1 MFTKLICNLYLNII
15 EINILFILN
24 LDLLSAP
31 CNFQGFEVNI
41 LNIPFVVNCG
51 RGKKREYIGKALRD
65 ARMPSGNVKL
75 ASVVIGRGNTGLPNR
90 RSRPVCPSERN
101 NRHTDNLSYLFFP
114 NPDSYITVNFTIT
127 PRRLGVDSRTPKP

>member
-1 MFTKLICNLYLNII
+1 MYFNII

-51 RGKKREYIGKALRD
+51 RGRKREYIGKALRD
-65 ARMPSGNVKL
+65 ALWKRQIGIGCDRQGEYR
-75 ASVVIGRGNTGLPNR
+75 ASQPRVETRLP
-90 RSRPVCPSERN
+90 
-101 NRHTDNLSYLFFP
+101 L
-114 NPDSYITVNFTIT
+114 
-127 PRRLGVDSRTPKP
+127 